1 MKYFGISILVGLFLA
16 QVLSSSLIILNYE
29 VNTSYI
35 IENFCQNI
43 DKPELECNGKCH
55 LKKQIEADS
64 EQKSDTPA
72 SPTETLLL
80 VLAINDIP
88 SLDLTFSGSDQN
100 SGNSLYLEGEYSNP
114 LQSIFHP
121 PQV

>member
-1 MKYFGISILVGLFLA
+1 MRSLGIFILMLGLII
-16 QVLSSSLIILNYE
+16 QVLSSSLIVLNYE

-35 IENFCQNI
+35 IENFCENT

-55 LKKQIEADS
+55 LNKQIKQDTENKEEAPATTNETLTLVLATQEIQSFEFNFADS
-64 EQKSDTPA
+64 E
-72 SPTETLLL
+72 LNLR
-80 VLAINDIP
+80 
-88 SLDLTFSGSDQN
+88 
-100 SGNSLYLEGEYSNP
+100 NSLYLEGNYSNH